1 MPLTDDQTCQ
11 IEAALADVPFTAG
24 RRIPPVLV
32 CSLVYPSGQAYRVW
46 DDTGGFGD
54 TMEEHARMAADI
66 GRGVSDGKVLY
77 LPNHLRL
84 EPVAP
89 G

>member
-1 MPLTDDQTCQ
+1 MTFRVPVWGAGPQAL
-11 IEAALADVPFTAG
+11 EALVQQG
-24 RRIPPVLV
+24 GLIPVH
-32 CSLVYPSGQAYRVW
+32 STSGQAYRVW

-89 G
+89 S